1 MKRFGKWLITGEGA
15 KRYEWSYAFPREPF
29 GIVRLCGNA
38 WLIATAASIFFFA
51 HLVAHL

>member
-1 MKRFGKWLITGEGA
+1 MTGFAKWLVTGEGR
-15 KRYEWSYAFPREPF
+15 KRYEWEYSFPSEPF

-38 WLIATAASIFFFA
+38 WLIAIAASILFLA